1 MDPGWDGDVE
11 LHEDKYWDFSLCTS
25 VSGSGG
31 VGDSAVV
38 DGIDGVG
45 TGGGFGS
52 GCGNSDGAENIGV
65 SWLFGSSFWDEQWQ
79 FCGGVGAGGFWTDVV
94 V

>member
-1 MDPGWDGDVE
+1 MNGEGVE
-11 LHEDKYWDFSLCTS
+11 GVWNLGGMGMLNCMRTSIENISLCTS

-65 SWLFGSSFWDEQWQ
+65 S
-79 FCGGVGAGGFWTDVV
+79 
-94 V
+94 

>member
-1 MDPGWDGDVE
+1 M
-11 LHEDKYWDFSLCTS
+11 CTS

-52 GCGNSDGAENIGV
+52 GCGKSDGAENIGV
-65 SWLFGSSFWDEQWQ
+65 S
-79 FCGGVGAGGFWTDVV
+79 
-94 V
+94 